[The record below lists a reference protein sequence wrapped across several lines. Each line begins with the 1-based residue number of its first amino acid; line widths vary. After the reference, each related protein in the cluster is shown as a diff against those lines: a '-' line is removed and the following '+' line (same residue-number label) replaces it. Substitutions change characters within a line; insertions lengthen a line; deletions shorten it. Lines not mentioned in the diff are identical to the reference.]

1 MNLKMT
7 KRKLFVLC
15 LAFLLFFVF
24 LPALTEHMTQ
34 EEAAAIN
41 EQVGKIASNATVTAI
56 FGNNEV
62 ISLFLLC
69 PIIGVPF
76 SATVMYN
83 TGKAIL
89 AQNPTPLSTLAFAL
103 VPIVWLEFFAY
114 TLSLYTSVCITRLML
129 KRRFRE
135 SWDMLKNNM
144 AMVTVALLV
153 GAIFETILLRAAL
166 G

>member
-1 MNLKMT
+1 MSK
-7 KRKLFVLC
+7 KILFASC
-15 LAFLLFFVF
+15 LAFLLFFIC
-24 LPALTEHMTQ
+24 LPFLTEQQMTAEQ
-34 EEAAAIN
+34 SEAIRKQLD
-41 EQVGKIASNATVTAI
+41 EISSNPTVSAI

-62 ISLFLLC
+62 ISLFVLC

-89 AQNPTPLSTLAFAL
+89 ALNPTPLSILMFAL

-114 TLSLYTSVCITRLML
+114 TLSLYTSICMTRLML
-129 KRRFRE
+129 KRRFKE
-135 SWDMLKNNM
+135 SLEMLKNNLLL
-144 AMVTVALLV
+144 VTVALLA
-153 GAIFETILLRAAL
+153 GAVFETILLRAAL